1 MGHTYT
7 KKFFIVYLKLQ
18 HDWPCCVLS
27 GSLACRPGCWVPS
40 PHLCRSHCPQ
50 RLAKRQPRVREAS
63 GHAGTCPTRS
73 SRGRKGEPENQ
84 EQRITPNYHHP
95 GLRAPQQI
103 RLYLSFQQCPE
114 WRCIMYQT
122 NYESP
127 GRALRSKFAG
137 KTFFADVNLISRKL
151 ACTLLSCPSS
161 RAGEMLRAAGGPSTP
176 GPPGAPPTST
186 HAGLPHPA
194 HRGAP
199 LRCS

>member
-7 KKFFIVYLKLQ
+7 KKLFVVYLKLKY
-18 HDWPCCVLS
+18 DWSCCVLS
-27 GSLACRPGCWVPS
+27 GNPTCRPGCWVPS
-40 PHLCRSHCPQ
+40 PHLCRSRCPQ
-50 RLAKRQPRVREAS
+50 RLAKRQPWVQEAS

-73 SRGRKGEPENQ
+73 SRSRKGDLENQ
-84 EQRITPNYHHP
+84 EQMITPDYHHP

-103 RLYLSFQQCPE
+103 RLYLSFQQRPE
-114 WRCIMYQT
+114 WCCIMYQT

-151 ACTLLSCPSS
+151 ACALLSRPSS
-161 RAGEMLRAAGGPSTP
+161 RASEMLRAAGRPALPAPSSHQRQHTRRAPTP
-176 GPPGAPPTST
+176 SS
-186 HAGLPHPA
+186 
-194 HRGAP
+194 RGAP